1 MTRTISITVATTA
14 WLLAVACASETEE
27 AKKPAEKV
35 TTTPATPVSADD
47 FCAEL
52 AEIACDAEEKCCDGE
67 SKPSS
72 LGDGGG
78 WPGQDSGSA
87 GSQASTCVTTQI
99 ASCRGS
105 IGDLVTDPRTGYD
118 ANAGGTFVA
127 KLKDASEGC
136 WQKPVA
142 YTDATAIF
150 RGTGEIGANC
160 TPEDGSQA
168 AIRAS
173 ALSCKSG
180 SSCRLY
186 LKADGSALGVC
197 EERADES
204 CSHAFDCAS
213 GKYCDL
219 PAEWK
224 PGVWG
229 ECHPL
234 RTEGWSCKS
243 DLECQSQHCD
253 AAGQCAKANER
264 LYCLNT
270 PYAGEVKADD
280 PLLYLRLSEVSGETA
295 SDASGNGH
303 SATRAGEPTSVNPG
317 ALTEDEDSATAFD
330 GVDDALSVSAGA
342 IGKQASFSIELW
354 MQMPEGTV
362 AKPLVAFEE
371 GPVLSID
378 PDGALEV
385 NFADTE
391 GDSHVLSAKEAK
403 PAPNEWQ
410 HIVVT
415 YDGLFA
421 LLYLN
426 GKIVGEMEEAFVPKT
441 SGKVS
446 VGSLAENYFAGS
458 LDEVAIYGVALEEGR
473 ALQHHAIGKQGP
485 DRPWPLYH
493 WFE

>member
-1 MTRTISITVATTA
+1 VKRSISITVAMTA
-14 WLLAVACASETEE
+14 WLVAVGCASETEE
-27 AKKPAEKV
+27 EKKPAEEI
-35 TTTPATPVSADD
+35 TTTPSTPVLAED

-52 AEIACDAEEKCCDGE
+52 AEIACDAETDCCAASE
-67 SKPSS
+67 PSS

-78 WPGQDSGSA
+78 WPGQDSGS
-87 GSQASTCVTTQI
+87 GDEASTCVTTQI

-105 IGDLVTDPRTGYD
+105 IGDLVTDPRTGYSAD
-118 ANAGGTFVA
+118 AGGKFVQ
-127 KLKDASEGC
+127 KMREASESC
-136 WQKPVA
+136 WKKPIA
-142 YTDATAIF
+142 YADAISVF
-150 RGTGEIGANC
+150 RGTGELGANC
-160 TPEDGSQA
+160 TPEDGSKGA
-168 AIRAS
+168 LRAS

-197 EERADES
+197 EARADES
-204 CSHAFDCAS
+204 CSHAFDCAG

-219 PAEWK
+219 PAQWK

-253 AAGQCAKANER
+253 AAGACAPTNER
-264 LYCLNT
+264 LYCLTT
-270 PYAGEVKADD
+270 PYANEVKVDE
-280 PLLYLRLSEVSGETA
+280 PLLYLRLGEASGGTA
-295 SDASGNGH
+295 SDASGNGN
-303 SATRAGEPTSVNPG
+303 SATRAGEPGSVNPG
-317 ALTEDEDSATAFD
+317 ALTEDEDSATSFD
-330 GVDDALSVSAGA
+330 GVDDLLSLDAGA
-342 IGKQASFSIELW
+342 IGSQTSFSIELW
-354 MQMPEGTV
+354 MSVPEGTV
-362 AKPLVAFEE
+362 SKPLVAFAE

-378 PDGALEV
+378 VDGALEV
-385 NFADTE
+385 NFADTD

-410 HIVVT
+410 HVVVT

-421 LLYLN
+421 TLYLN

-441 SGKVS
+441 SGEVS
-446 VGSLAENYFAGS
+446 VGSLAGNYFAGAI
-458 LDEVAIYGVALEEGR
+458 DEVAIYGVALEKGR